1 MGLFGRKKTQ
11 VISFNANASIGADSN
26 EALFVRINDEVTSED
41 CIVEVPFTHTAIVVM
56 GGKYKYLSETGPLF
70 ATKDE
75 AKAWQKGLSVEV
87 IYIIK
92 DTQVEVN
99 WGTPEKLT
107 FRDDLSGH
115 VISMGAFG
123 TFEVSVSNPEH
134 FFRKIVGNNKQFDRD
149 DLSKRTCATV
159 VDEFVNIFLN
169 VVKAMHISYDEYDI
183 NRKEIGKRMGEQ
195 LTPIFENKWGL
206 KVESFIIQ
214 KFNID
219 NRDKEAIEEVA
230 DPRKAQAEADARAK
244 EAARE
249 AERLAD
255 KQFEQ
260 QMRLR
265 EMDAKERSAYYAAMG
280 GGAAT
285 EKCPHCGRDNVKGA
299 AFCSSCGK
307 RISTAP
313 IRCSHCGTVNDGTA
327 TFCSNCGQRL

>member
-1 MGLFGRKKTQ
+1 MFGLFGKKKTQ
-11 VISFNANASIGADSN
+11 VISFNGNASFGADSN
-26 EALFVRINDEVTSED
+26 DALFVRISDAVSDED
-41 CIVEVPFTHTAIVVM
+41 CIVEVPYTHTAIVIK
-56 GGKYKYLSETGPLF
+56 GGKYKYMTETGPLF
-70 ATKDE
+70 ETKEE
-75 AKAWQKGLSVEV
+75 AKNWQKGLSVDV

-92 DTQVEVN
+92 DTQVEIN

-107 FRDDLSGH
+107 FRDELSGH
-115 VISMGAFG
+115 VVSMGAFG
-123 TFEVSVSNPEH
+123 TFEVSVSNPEQ
-134 FFRKIVGNNKQFDRD
+134 FFRKIVGNSKQFDRV
-149 DLSKRTCATV
+149 DLSKRTSATV

-219 NRDKEAIEEVA
+219 SRDKEAIEDVV

-260 QMRLR
+260 QLKLR
-265 EMDAKERSAYYAAMG
+265 EMDAREKSAYYSAM

-285 EKCPHCGRDNVKGA
+285 EKCPHCGSDNQKGA

-307 RISTAP
+307 RLSTVP
-313 IRCSHCGTVNDGTA
+313 VRCPHCGTVNPGTA
-327 TFCSNCGQRL
+327 TFCSSCGQRL